1 MSLQVKAAYE
11 FGPFRLDPAAH
22 LLLRAGEAI
31 PLPPKAFDTLLVLV
45 RQRGNLLAK
54 EELLNA
60 VWPDSFVEENNL
72 NQYISMLRKA
82 LCEDGA
88 GPKYIET
95 IPRLGYRFVAEVNEV
110 EAEDGKSAAARPSS
124 QVQAQVQVQD
134 SHASAPDLPH
144 HASLSHHKRS
154 AAPSVMLFGVI
165 SVLLVVAGIYRFYW
179 ANPPAVSATTRTLAV
194 LPLRNL
200 KPDPETDF
208 LGVALTDAI
217 INRLGSV
224 NELTVEPLLSVVK
237 YRNADADPRQIAR
250 ELNVQSVLTGSYVKE
265 GDAMRI
271 TTELISADKGGNP
284 SRDSIELKYEK
295 LMSVQDRV
303 AASVIHSMGLE
314 LQPEE
319 LDRLRKGLPADP
331 VAYEYYLRG
340 FDASFHSDFQGA
352 MKLLEKSVSLEPGNA
367 TAWAELGSV
376 YLAFARVQGGG
387 AGYADKGWEAF
398 RRAIALDPGN
408 PLIVDVMAL
417 HLIENNR
424 AGEAI
429 TALRK
434 SLGHNP
440 HDSFA
445 HLYLSEAYRYGGALD
460 QSVAEG
466 ELALKLNPNAGQN
479 LLLAYIYVGQYKKF
493 LESLPPDETNARNV
507 FYRGLAYYYLQDLR
521 RAAAEF
527 DRAFALNP
535 DLLHA
540 QMGRALTY
548 AMAPRQAQGLDLM
561 RKVERADSADGEM
574 VYKMAQVYAQLG
586 DKQSSLRLLRKSV
599 ELNFYPYPY
608 FVHDPLL
615 ESVRSEPEYSA
626 VMDLARQRQEAF
638 LKRFF

>member
-1 MSLQVKAAYE
+1 MPAQAKTAYE

-22 LLLRAGEAI
+22 LLLRAGQAI
-31 PLPPKAFDTLLVLV
+31 PLPPKAFDTLLILV
-45 RQRGNLLAK
+45 QQRGNLLGK

-72 NQYISMLRKA
+72 NQYISMLRKV
-82 LCEDGA
+82 LCEDGT

-95 IPRLGYRFVAEVNEV
+95 IPRLGYRFVADVNEI
-110 EAEDGKSAAARPSS
+110 EAEEGKSAAAWTSS
-124 QVQAQVQVQD
+124 QVQVKETT
-134 SHASAPDLPH
+134 HASAPEFPNRVLWNDR
-144 HASLSHHKRS
+144 KRW
-154 AAPSVMLFGVI
+154 AAPSAIVLGVM
-165 SVLLVVAGIYRFYW
+165 SMLLAVAGIYRFYW
-179 ANPPAVSATTRTLAV
+179 VSPPSVSATTRTLAV

-200 KPDPETDF
+200 KPDTETDF
-208 LGVALTDAI
+208 LGIALTDAI

-224 NELTVEPLLSVVK
+224 NELVVEPLLSVVK

-284 SRDSIELKYEK
+284 SRDSVELKYER
-295 LMSVQDRV
+295 LMAVQDRV

-319 LDRLRKGLPADP
+319 LDRLRKGLPTDP

-340 FDASFHSDFQGA
+340 FDASFRSDFGGA

-367 TAWAELGSV
+367 TAWTELGSV
-376 YLAFARVQGGG
+376 YLAYARIQGGG
-387 AGYADKGWEAF
+387 PDYADKGWDAF
-398 RRAIALDPGN
+398 RRAIALDAGN
-408 PLIVDVMAL
+408 PLIVDLMAL

-424 AGEAI
+424 ADEAI
-429 TALRK
+429 TALRQ
-434 SLGHNP
+434 SLGQNP

-445 HLYLSEAYRYGGALD
+445 HLYLSEAYRYGGTLD

-466 ELALKLNPNAGQN
+466 ELALKLNPNVGQN
-479 LLLAYIYVGQYKKF
+479 LLLTYIYVGQYQKF
-493 LESLPPDETNARNV
+493 LGSLPEDETNARNV
-507 FYRGLAYYYLQDLR
+507 FYRGLAYYYLKDLR

-540 QMGRALTY
+540 QMGRALAY
-548 AMAPRQAQGLDLM
+548 AMTHRQAQGLDLI

-586 DKQSSLRLLRKSV
+586 DKQSSLRLLRRSI
-599 ELNFYPYPY
+599 ELNFYPYSY
-608 FVHDPLL
+608 FLHDPLL
-615 ESVRSEPEYSA
+615 EPVRGEPEYSA
-626 VMDLARQRQEAF
+626 VMDVARQRQEAF